1 MSGVNKVIILGNVGR
16 DPEVRYTQNGTAV
29 ANFSI
34 ATSEVYGGRD
44 GGERKEQTEWHN
56 IVCWGRQ
63 AEIAGQY
70 VKKGRQLYV
79 EGRLQTRDWVDPQG
93 VKHYRTEIICRSFQ
107 LLGRRDEGEGGGGG
121 YGGGGGGSYG
131 GGGGGGS
138 YGGGGGGGYGGG
150 GGGNYGGGGGG
161 NYGGGGGGG
170 SADIDDYDIGDLGP
184 PLDMDG
190 SPLSPGD

>member
-1 MSGVNKVIILGNVGR
+1 MTGVNKVILLGNVGR

-34 ATSEVYGGRD
+34 ATSEVFGGRD

-93 VKHYRTEIICRSFQ
+93 VKHYKTEIICRTFQ
-107 LLGRRDEGEGGGGG
+107 LLGRRDDDGGGGGGG
-121 YGGGGGGSYG
+121 YGGGGGGGSYG

-138 YGGGGGGGYGGG
+138 YGGGGGS
-150 GGGNYGGGGGG
+150 N
-161 NYGGGGGGG
+161 
-170 SADIDDYDIGDLGP
+170 DIDDYDIGDLGP
-184 PLDMDG
+184 PLDMDD

>member
-1 MSGVNKVIILGNVGR
+1 MSGVNKVIVLGNVGR
-16 DPEVRYTQNGTAV
+16 DPEIRYTQNGTAV

-44 GGERKEQTEWHN
+44 GTERKETTEWHN

-93 VKHYRTEIICRSFQ
+93 VKHYRTEIICRNFQ
-107 LLGRRDEGEGGGGG
+107 LLGRRDEEGGGGG
-121 YGGGGGGSYG
+121 YSGGGQQGGGGSYG
-131 GGGGGGS
+131 GGGQKGGGS
-138 YGGGGGGGYGGG
+138 E
-150 GGGNYGGGGGG
+150 
-161 NYGGGGGGG
+161 
-170 SADIDDYDIGDLGP
+170 ADNIDDYDIGDLGP
-184 PLDMDG
+184 PLDMDD

>member
-16 DPEVRYTQNGTAV
+16 DPEVRFTQNGTAV

-34 ATSEVYGGRD
+34 ATSEVFGGRD
-44 GGERKEQTEWHN
+44 GGEKKETTEWHN

-93 VKHYRTEIICRSFQ
+93 VKHYRTEIICRNFQ
-107 LLGRRDEGEGGGGG
+107 LLGRRDENEGGGGSG
-121 YGGGGGGSYG
+121 YGGGGGGG
-131 GGGGGGS
+131 QQGGS
-138 YGGGGGGGYGGG
+138 QGGGGYGGSG
-150 GGGNYGGGGGG
+150 GGQPDNL
-161 NYGGGGGGG
+161 
-170 SADIDDYDIGDLGP
+170 DDYDIGDLGP
-184 PLDMDG
+184 PLDMDD